1 MNKLPNIKSSV
12 KSMNGLD
19 NLLNDVY
26 YYSNDTFFHKQIFVT
41 EIHFTSILRKFI
53 EWKIRDTG
61 DLFPALHIGSF
72 NFEWDQLLVAAERRS
87 PLCLHRRSIFQA
99 NHFPKTIYTIHHK
112 FCAKMINS
120 AAPKWGMEAT
130 TTNSF
135 RQNTKKKQQYLIS
148 IIYSISITLK
158 SLY

>member
-1 MNKLPNIKSSV
+1 M
-12 KSMNGLD
+12 
-19 NLLNDVY
+19 
-26 YYSNDTFFHKQIFVT
+26 
-41 EIHFTSILRKFI
+41 
-53 EWKIRDTG
+53 
-61 DLFPALHIGSF
+61 HIDSF

-87 PLCLHRRSIFQA
+87 PLCLHRRSIFQE

-135 RQNTKKKQQYLIS
+135 RQNTKKKQQYLLSTLPVLYLKLITRYERKGEGMS
-148 IIYSISITLK
+148 RQIIKKIVSELSLK
-158 SLY
+158 LT

>member
-1 MNKLPNIKSSV
+1 MCIIIQTLHFSITSFPKMNTFYITIRYYTKSS
-12 KSMNGLD
+12 S
-19 NLLNDVY
+19 
-26 YYSNDTFFHKQIFVT
+26 SFA
-41 EIHFTSILRKFI
+41 
-53 EWKIRDTG
+53 WKVRDAG

-135 RQNTKKKQQYLIS
+135 RQNTKKKQQYLLS
-148 IIYSISITLK
+148 TLSALHFKLITLYK
-158 SLY
+158 R

>member
-1 MNKLPNIKSSV
+1 MNKLSNIKSSV

-26 YYSNDTFFHKQIFVT
+26 YYWNDTFFYKKKIVRRT
-41 EIHFTSILRKFI
+41 HFTSLVIFS
-53 EWKIRDTG
+53 
-61 DLFPALHIGSF
+61 LHIGSF
-72 NFEWDQLLVAAERRS
+72 NFEWDQLVVAAERRS

-135 RQNTKKKQQYLIS
+135 RQNTKRKQQYLLS
-148 IIYSISITLK
+148 TPSVLHLK
-158 SLY
+158 VFTKYKR